1 MNDTEQTGA
10 FQFVPHWKT
19 ENTENDAAVLAFW
32 KNENALSSE
41 AQTQERLKQIV
52 LHARDAS
59 GAVAGVSTAVAMLHP
74 RVGQPMYYFRCF
86 VGKQW
91 RKTQLVGQLLKRTHN
106 LLEKYAQDNDFPCV
120 GMILELDNDRFKEVG
135 RKPVWKTLGGVVYIG
150 KSQRNLDLR
159 VAYFRGARLKKA

>member
-1 MNDTEQTGA
+1 MNDTEQTSA

-32 KNENALSSE
+32 KNENALTSE

-52 LHARDAS
+52 MHARDAS
-59 GAVAGVSTAVAMLHP
+59 GTVAGVSTAVAMLHP

-91 RKTQLVGQLLKRTHN
+91 RKTQLVGQLLKRTRN
-106 LLEKYAQDNDFPCV
+106 CSKNTRRT
-120 GMILELDNDRFKEVG
+120 MI
-135 RKPVWKTLGGVVYIG
+135 
-150 KSQRNLDLR
+150 SR
-159 VAYFRGARLKKA
+159 VSA